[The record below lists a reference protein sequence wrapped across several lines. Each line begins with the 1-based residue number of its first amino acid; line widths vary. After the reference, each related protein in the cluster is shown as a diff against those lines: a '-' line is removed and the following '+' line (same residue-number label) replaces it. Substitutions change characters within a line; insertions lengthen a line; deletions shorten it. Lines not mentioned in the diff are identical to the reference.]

1 MTNLFSP
8 TEQALRDEIV
18 LVGKLLYER
27 GLIVATD
34 GNISARLD
42 HDKILITPSGL
53 CKGLMTPDQLI
64 VIDLEG
70 RKVGPHTPANANL
83 GPSSETAMHLEAF
96 KQRSDVQAVVHAHPP
111 HAIALSIVNISLAD
125 CMLPEAIVFLGL
137 TPTTPYATPSSEENA
152 QAIRQVITG
161 HDALILQRHGSLTVG
176 TGPLNA
182 FYRTETLEQI
192 ARITYMLNQ
201 LGGGEPLPSHQV
213 EKLMQTR
220 RQLGLAR
227 AADAA
232 EFCEICHVCHPA
244 EQHRAA
250 SSIDSA
256 TSNGKQ
262 QPLAPANDA
271 VDPDLIRL
279 ITRRVMEELNSRA

>member
-1 MTNLFSP
+1 MSYSTA
-8 TEQALRDEIV
+8 TEQTLREEIV

-42 HDKILITPSGL
+42 DQRILITPSGL
-53 CKGLMTPDQLI
+53 CKGLMTPEQLI
-64 VIDLEG
+64 VIDLDG
-70 RKVGPHTPANANL
+70 RKVSPATSANADFR
-83 GPSSETAMHLEAF
+83 PSSETPMHLEVF
-96 KQRSDVQAVVHAHPP
+96 KQRADVQAVVHAHPP

-152 QAIRQVITG
+152 RAIREVITG

-176 TGPLNA
+176 SSPLNA

-201 LGGGEPLPSHQV
+201 LGGGQPLPPHQV

-220 RQLGLAR
+220 REWGLAR
-227 AADAA
+227 AADDTD
-232 EFCEICHVCHPA
+232 FCEICGVCHLE
-244 EQHRAA
+244 EQPHH
-250 SSIDSA
+250 
-256 TSNGKQ
+256 SNGHK
-262 QPLAPANDA
+262 PAVPSA
-271 VDPDLIRL
+271 STFHSADPDLVRL
-279 ITRRVMEELNSRA
+279 ITERVLHEISRSS